1 MNKAEETLNG
11 ANQATLTNHRHKHET
26 AKTFMTF
33 HYYKLHAICV
43 YMYFLPLFEISNQIK
58 QLSLKVLI

>member
-1 MNKAEETLNG
+1 MIKKNTKEILNKAEETLNG
-11 ANQATLTNHRHKHET
+11 ANQAALTNHRHKHET

-43 YMYFLPLFEISNQIK
+43 YVFSPFI
-58 QLSLKVLI
+58 